1 MRLKIILIIAFI
13 FIFFI
18 LLLIYFQY
26 IGIAAPIKANLVI
39 DVKKTRGP
47 VADRW
52 KALAQGGE
60 EMGVRMLANV
70 IPQVAALYPR
80 YIRLDHI
87 YDYYEV
93 VSRNN
98 AGNLKFNWLK
108 LDDTVCDIF
117 RTGAK
122 PFFSLGY
129 MPSVM
134 SEDGSLVS
142 KPKNWEEWSFLVQK
156 TIERYSG
163 TNTRLCGQITGFWLT
178 DIYYEVWNEPDLE
191 TFGKWSHRG
200 GEKDYRTLY
209 FYSSLGAQKASNVN
223 KFLLGGPA
231 TTSLYR
237 NWITQLLDFV
247 KQNDLRIDF
256 LSWHHY
262 SKATQNFD
270 SQIQQLNSWLAVP
283 QYNAYR
289 FLPKVISEWGYDS
302 EPNPI
307 AETNIGAAHTIA
319 SIRNFFR
326 ENIELAFLFEVK
338 DGPSPRWGILSYQG
352 EEKPRYQALKFLNQ
366 LQGSELFVDGEGTF
380 VKAMASAS
388 PNKVNLVLVNYD
400 QDDKNSEAVPLTFYN
415 LEPGQYSMNTVYV
428 DGKTITVKNISI
440 PSGGNLHRT
449 IILPANM
456 VVAVELTRESSQD

>member
-1 MRLKIILIIAFI
+1 MRLKTTIIIILFIA
-13 FIFFI
+13 I
-18 LLLIYFQY
+18 LFSVFLVVYFQY
-26 IGIAAPIKANLVI
+26 LSVAAPIKANIII
-39 DVKKTRGP
+39 DSKKTRGP
-47 VADRW
+47 VPDRW

-60 EMGVRMLANV
+60 EIGVRMLANV

-80 YIRLDHI
+80 YIRIDHI
-87 YDYYEV
+87 YDYYDV
-93 VSRNN
+93 VNRDGT
-98 AGNLKFNWLK
+98 GNLKFNWQK

-142 KPKNWEEWSFLVQK
+142 KAKSWEEWSYLVQK

-163 TNTRLCGQITGFWLT
+163 TNTRMCGQITGFWLT

-200 GEKDYRTLY
+200 GNKDYKTLY
-209 FYSSLGAQKASNVN
+209 FYSSLGAQKATNVN
-223 KFLLGGPA
+223 RFLLGGPA
-231 TTSLYR
+231 TTSLYK
-237 NWITQLLDFV
+237 NWITTLLDFI
-247 KQNDLRIDF
+247 KQNNLRIDF
-256 LSWHHY
+256 LSWQHY
-262 SKATQNFD
+262 SKDTQNFD
-270 SQIQQLNSWLAVP
+270 SQIPQLNSWLAAP

-289 FLPKVISEWGYDS
+289 LLPKVISEWGYDS

-338 DGPSPRWGILSYQG
+338 DGPSPSWGILSYEG
-352 EEKPRYQALKFLNQ
+352 EEKPRYKALKFLNQ
-366 LQGSELFVDGEGTF
+366 LQGNELFVDGEGTF
-380 VKAMASAS
+380 VKAIASTS
-388 PNKVNLVLVNYD
+388 QNRVNLVLVNYD
-400 QDDKNSEAVPLTFYN
+400 QSDKNSEAVPITFYN
-415 LEPGQYSMNTVYV
+415 LEPGLYTMNTVYV
-428 DGKTITVKNISI
+428 DGKTITVSHISI
-440 PSGGNLHRT
+440 PLGGNLQRN
-449 IILPANM
+449 IIMAPNM
-456 VVAVELTRESSQD
+456 VVAVELSKE